1 MLERGSFR
9 QKGIVHFSTSSLQTS
24 LFFFSTS
31 QLTKKKKMGRE
42 GKRKRRA
49 STESLITN
57 TGMGNKKREWIVG

>member
-9 QKGIVHFSTSSLQTS
+9 QKGIVHFSTSSLQII
-24 LFFFSTS
+24 FFFSTS
-31 QLTKKKKMGRE
+31 QLTKKKKMGR
-42 GKRKRRA
+42 GRKRKRRA